1 MDEKFIVPAS
11 LSSGLVHVLN
21 SREVLQWNIDVSE
34 VIMLGLILLEHQNDY
49 RQSLLLEDFDRIDG
63 CIQLWNLISS
73 PALRLQVIHLIV
85 NKAFLT

>member
-21 SREVLQWNIDVSE
+21 SREVLQRNIDVRK
-34 VIMLGLILLEHQNDY
+34 VIMLGLVLLEHQNDY
-49 RQSLLLEDFDRIDG
+49 RQSLLLENFDRIDG
-63 CIQLWNLISS
+63 SIQLWDLIGS
-73 PALRLQVIHLIV
+73 PALRLQVVHLIV